1 MNKDKVFVKG
11 LYFNHPRPN
20 APEFV
25 IGALSIHVDRLKE
38 SLAEIKPNDA
48 GYINIDVLNSKENKP
63 YCVLNEYVRPK
74 NEEYEEPHRNKRE
87 EVTQSDVDLSSV
99 PF

>member
-1 MNKDKVFVKG
+1 MNKDKTFVQG

-25 IGALSIHVDRLKE
+25 IGSLSIHVERIKEALKE
-38 SLAEIKPNDA
+38 LKPNDA

-63 YCVLNEYVRPK
+63 YCVINDYVRPQNTDHEVPK
-74 NEEYEEPHRNKRE
+74 RNKRE
-87 EVTQSDVDLSSV
+87 EVTQSEIENI